1 MGKLGSVMQRGIVL
15 NAKVFGT
22 EPMRYFSHVLDLI
35 LRAESFLNLIVWQI
49 LWGTESTYV
58 SPAFRSIVTY
68 RLPVLRA

>member
-1 MGKLGSVMQRGIVL
+1 MQRGIVL
-15 NAKVFGT
+15 NAKVFRA

-35 LRAESFLNLIVWQI
+35 LRAESFLNLIEWQI

-58 SPAFRSIVTY
+58 SPAFCSIITY

>member
-1 MGKLGSVMQRGIVL
+1 MQRGIVL

-49 LWGTESTYV
+49 LWGTESIYV
-58 SPAFRSIVTY
+58 SPAFCSIITD
-68 RLPVLRA
+68 RLSVSRA